1 MTTPTRAGTPGT
13 AAGDAAAADA
23 AAEPL
28 AWLAG
33 CRAGQ
38 PEAFERLFRT
48 YGGMVEGVIG
58 RLVGPT
64 PDFEDLVQTT
74 FTEALGNLGRFRGEA
89 KLSTWL
95 CSIAVHVAQHHLRA
109 GKVRRHVPL
118 ELVGGDRSPA
128 PPALVDPGSADRT
141 IDGRRLASRLH
152 AVLDRISPRKRI
164 ALLLY
169 VMEDRSVEEI
179 AALMGA
185 TQTATRSRMY
195 FARRELRKLI
205 RADAE
210 LRELAAGLLGARAE
224 TQTETETET

>member
-1 MTTPTRAGTPGT
+1 MSRRGTEEESMTRSAKAHAT
-13 AAGDAAAADA
+13 AELAADD
-23 AAEPL
+23 PC
-28 AWLAG
+28 LAG
-33 CRAGQ
+33 CRTGR
-38 PEAFERLFRT
+38 PEAVETLFRT

-74 FTEALGNLGRFRGEA
+74 FLEAMGNLSRFRGEA

-95 CSIAVHVAQHHLRA
+95 CGIAVHVAHHHLRA

-118 ELVGGDRSPA
+118 ELVTDDHVSP
-128 PPALVDPGSADRT
+128 PPALVDQGAADQG
-141 IDGRRLASRLH
+141 IDGRRLATRLH
-152 AVLDRISPRKRI
+152 AALDRISPKKRI

-179 AALMGA
+179 AALMRA
-185 TQTATRSRMY
+185 SQTATRSRMF

-205 RADAE
+205 RADVE
-210 LRELAAGLLGARAE
+210 LREHAAALLGDAAGGDA
-224 TQTETETET
+224 

>member
-1 MTTPTRAGTPGT
+1 MKLMTTPAKARAVPEL
-13 AAGDAAAADA
+13 AADD
-23 AAEPL
+23 PCL
-28 AWLAG
+28 TG
-33 CRAGQ
+33 CRAGR
-38 PEAFERLFRT
+38 PEAIEKLFRT

-89 KLSTWL
+89 KVSTWL
-95 CSIAVHVAQHHLRA
+95 CGIAVNVAHHHLRA
-109 GKVRRHVPL
+109 GKVRRHVSL
-118 ELVGGDRSPA
+118 ELVTDDRGPA
-128 PPALVDPGSADRT
+128 LPALVDPGVADKT
-141 IDGRRLASRLH
+141 IDGRRLASKLH
-152 AVLDRISPRKRI
+152 ALCDRISPKKRI

-179 AALMGA
+179 AALMRA

-205 RADAE
+205 RDDVE
-210 LRELAAGLLGARAE
+210 LRDLAEGLLGATPEGEA
-224 TQTETETET
+224 

>member
-1 MTTPTRAGTPGT
+1 MTTSDKARAIPEL
-13 AAGDAAAADA
+13 AADD
-23 AAEPL
+23 PCV
-28 AWLAG
+28 AG
-33 CRAGQ
+33 CRAGR
-38 PEAFERLFRT
+38 PEAIETLFRT
-48 YGGMVEGVIG
+48 YGGMVQGVIG

-74 FTEALGNLGRFRGEA
+74 FAEALGNLGRFRGEA

-95 CSIAVHVAQHHLRA
+95 CGIAVHVAHHHLRA

-118 ELVGGDRSPA
+118 ELVSDERASDRAIALPSLVA
-128 PPALVDPGSADRT
+128 PSVADQT
-141 IDGRRLASRLH
+141 IDGRRLASKLH
-152 AVLDRISPRKRI
+152 AVCDRISPKKRI

-179 AALMGA
+179 AALMRA

-210 LRELAAGLLGARAE
+210 LRDLAEGLLGKTSETAE
-224 TQTETETET
+224 SSEDAS

>member
-1 MTTPTRAGTPGT
+1 MPVNPPIKARAVAEIP
-13 AAGDAAAADA
+13 ADD
-23 AAEPL
+23 PC
-28 AWLAG
+28 LAG
-33 CRAGQ
+33 CRAGR
-38 PEAFERLFRT
+38 PDAVEKLFRT
-48 YGGMVEGVIG
+48 YGGMVQGVIG

-74 FTEALGNLGRFRGEA
+74 FAEALGNLGRFRGEA

-95 CSIAVHVAQHHLRA
+95 CGIAVNVAHHHLRA

-118 ELVGGDRSPA
+118 ELVSEDREPA
-128 PPALVDPGSADRT
+128 PLALVDPGAADQT
-141 IDGRRLASRLH
+141 IDQRRLASRLH
-152 AVLDRISPRKRI
+152 TLCDRISPKKRI

-169 VMEDRSVEEI
+169 GMEDRSVEEI
-179 AALMGA
+179 AALMRA

-210 LRELAAGLLGARAE
+210 LRDLAEGLLGTTPEEGA
-224 TQTETETET
+224 

>member
-1 MTTPTRAGTPGT
+1 MAN
-13 AAGDAAAADA
+13 GDAAASDA
-23 AAEPL
+23 APASDPGL

-33 CRAGQ
+33 CRAGR

-48 YGGMVEGVIG
+48 YGGMVESVIG

-74 FTEALGNLGRFRGEA
+74 FTEALGNIGRFRGEA
-89 KLSTWL
+89 RLSTWL

-109 GKVRRHVPL
+109 GKVRRHVAL
-118 ELVGGDRSPA
+118 ELVGGDRAPA
-128 PPALVDPGSADRT
+128 PPALVVDPGGADRT

-185 TQTATRSRMY
+185 SQTATRSRMY

-210 LRELAAGLLGARAE
+210 LRELAAGLLGARP
-224 TQTETETET
+224 ETEA

>member
-1 MTTPTRAGTPGT
+1 MTTSEKARSVPEL
-13 AAGDAAAADA
+13 AADD
-23 AAEPL
+23 PCL
-28 AWLAG
+28 TG
-33 CRAGQ
+33 CRAGR
-38 PEAFERLFRT
+38 PEAIETLFRT
-48 YGGMVEGVIG
+48 YGATVQGIIG

-74 FTEALGNLGRFRGEA
+74 FAEALGNLARFRGEA

-95 CSIAVHVAQHHLRA
+95 CGIAVNVAHHHLRA

-118 ELVGGDRSPA
+118 ELVTETGTRAGDRVPA
-128 PPALVDPGSADRT
+128 LPALVAPAIADQT

-152 AVLDRISPRKRI
+152 AACDRISPKKRI

-179 AALMGA
+179 AALMRA

-205 RADAE
+205 RDDAE
-210 LRELAAGLLGARAE
+210 LRELAEGLLGGTGEAE
-224 TQTETETET
+224 A

>member
-1 MTTPTRAGTPGT
+1 MTTSDKARTIPEL
-13 AAGDAAAADA
+13 AADD
-23 AAEPL
+23 PCV
-28 AWLAG
+28 AG
-33 CRAGQ
+33 CRAGRS
-38 PEAFERLFRT
+38 ESIETLFRT
-48 YGGMVEGVIG
+48 YGGMVQGVIG

-74 FTEALGNLGRFRGEA
+74 FAEALSNLGRFRGEA

-95 CSIAVHVAQHHLRA
+95 CGIAVHVAHHHLRA

-118 ELVGGDRSPA
+118 ELVAQDRENERASDRA
-128 PPALVDPGSADRT
+128 MSLPALIAPSVADQT
-141 IDGRRLASRLH
+141 IDGRRLASKLH
-152 AVLDRISPRKRI
+152 AVCDRISPKKRI

-179 AALMGA
+179 AALMRA

-210 LRELAAGLLGARAE
+210 LRELADGLLGE
-224 TQTETETET
+224 TPEESENSEGEA

>member
-1 MTTPTRAGTPGT
+1 MSSMTTPTKAGVAPEI
-13 AAGDAAAADA
+13 AAGASDAAADA
-23 AAEPL
+23 L
-28 AWLAG
+28 LAG
-33 CRAGQ
+33 CRAGR
-38 PEAFERLFRT
+38 PEALERFFRT
-48 YGGMVEGVIG
+48 HGGMVEGVIG

-89 KLSTWL
+89 RLSTWL
-95 CSIAVHVAQHHLRA
+95 CGIAVHVAQHHLRA

-118 ELVGGDRSPA
+118 ELVGGERAPA
-128 PPALVDPGSADRT
+128 PPALVDPGGADRT

-152 AVLDRISPRKRI
+152 AALDRISARKRV
-164 ALLLY
+164 ALMLY

-210 LRELAAGLLGARAE
+210 LRELAEGLLGARAE
-224 TQTETETET
+224 TEA

>member
-1 MTTPTRAGTPGT
+1 MTRSAKAHAT
-13 AAGDAAAADA
+13 AELAADD
-23 AAEPL
+23 PC
-28 AWLAG
+28 LAG
-33 CRAGQ
+33 CRAGR
-38 PEAFERLFRT
+38 PEAIETLFRT

-74 FTEALGNLGRFRGEA
+74 FLEAMGNLSRFRGEA

-95 CSIAVHVAQHHLRA
+95 CGIAVHVAHHHLRA

-118 ELVGGDRSPA
+118 ELVTDDHLSP
-128 PPALVDPGSADRT
+128 PPALVDQGAADQG
-141 IDGRRLASRLH
+141 IDGRRLATRLH
-152 AVLDRISPRKRI
+152 EVLDRISPKKRI

-179 AALMGA
+179 AALMRA
-185 TQTATRSRMY
+185 SQTATRSRMF

-205 RADAE
+205 RADVE
-210 LRELAAGLLGARAE
+210 LREHAAALLGDAAGGDA
-224 TQTETETET
+224 